1 MVKRYQPNTNQFV
14 IISANDWTIL
24 KNLEEN
30 NNTKNNNKI
39 RIKTLKRIK
48 IKILKNLVIKN
59 IEKNN

>member
-1 MVKRYQPNTNQFV
+1 
-14 IISANDWTIL
+14 
-24 KNLEEN
+24 LEEN